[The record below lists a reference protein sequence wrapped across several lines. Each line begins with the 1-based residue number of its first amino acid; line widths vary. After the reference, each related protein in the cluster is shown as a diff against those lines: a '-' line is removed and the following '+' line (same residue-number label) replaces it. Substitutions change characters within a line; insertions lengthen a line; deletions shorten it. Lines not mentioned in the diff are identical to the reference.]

1 MARKRISAEKKVEIL
16 RELLDNKKSLTK
28 LAEEY
33 NVHPQEISRWK
44 KELFEGALQTFAQSK
59 KNPTERK
66 KQEKIKKLEETL
78 QKRDTL
84 IAELVSENI
93 DLKKTKM
100 GTINWTL
107 GRA

>member
-33 NVHPQEISRWK
+33 NVHPQVISRWK
-44 KELFEGALQTFAQSK
+44 KELFEGALQTFAQAK

-93 DLKKTKM
+93 DLKKNEN
-100 GTINWTL
+100 GDV
-107 GRA
+107 